1 MKPMRVD
8 NKIDEL
14 NLKFIV
20 ENVGDMKKKILLIF
34 GGRSSEHEVS
44 LNSAKNIFKAI
55 DKTKFE
61 TILAGLSKQGTWYR
75 LTEDQLLIATQ
86 INDAEYSKNQ
96 CVALISYFGKP
107 TMIEI
112 ESKARYEIDVAF
124 PIIHGTNGEDGTLQ
138 GLLKMAGLPFVGC
151 DVLSSAINMDKEF
164 MKQALT
170 SGGVPNSKYMVLHR
184 REPKAF
190 EEIKLKLGLPF
201 FIKPANA
208 GSSVG
213 VHKVKSE
220 IDFAEKIKD
229 SFLYDHKVIAEE
241 FIQGQELECSVKGLN
256 AHPVA
261 SIAGELIVKHEF
273 YSYEAKYLDENGA
286 EIVIPARISPEK
298 MKELQALA
306 IKAYQV
312 SACDGLARVD
322 FFLQPDGRL
331 IVNELNTLPGFTQIS
346 MYPKMWEATGLKYSD
361 LITELIGYALEK
373 FDLDSTKK
381 QNYGHLTK

>member
-1 MKPMRVD
+1 MRAD
-8 NKIDEL
+8 NKTDEL
-14 NLKFIV
+14 NLKSFV
-20 ENVGDMKKKILLIF
+20 DNVGVMKKKVLLIF

-55 DKTKFE
+55 DRTKFD
-61 TILAGLSKQGTWYR
+61 IVLAGVSKQGTWYL
-75 LTEDQLLIATQ
+75 LTEQQLMATASVNDQ
-86 INDAEYSKNQ
+86 DYHKNQ
-96 CVALISYFGKP
+96 CVALVSFLGKP
-107 TMIEI
+107 MLIEMD
-112 ESKARYEIDVAF
+112 SQARQGIDVAF

-138 GLLKMAGLPFVGC
+138 GLLKMANVPFVGC
-151 DVLSSAINMDKEF
+151 GVLSSAVCMDKEF

-170 SGGVPNSKYMVLHR
+170 AAGVENSKYMVLHR
-184 REPKAF
+184 T
-190 EEIKLKLGLPF
+190 LKTSFADITKNLGLPF

-220 IDFAEKIKD
+220 SDFADRIKD

-256 AHPVA
+256 ANPQA
-261 SIAGELIVKHEF
+261 SVAGELIVKHEF

-286 EIVIPARISPEK
+286 EIVIPARIGGDK

-306 IKAYQV
+306 IKAYQA
-312 SACDGLARVD
+312 SGCDGLARVD
-322 FFLQPDGRL
+322 FFLQLDGKL
-331 IVNELNTLPGFTQIS
+331 IVNELNTLPGFTKIS

-361 LITELIGYALEK
+361 LITELVNFAFEK
-373 FDLDSTKK
+373 FELDSTKK
-381 QNYGHLTK
+381 QNYGNF

>member
-1 MKPMRVD
+1 
-8 NKIDEL
+8 
-14 NLKFIV
+14 
-20 ENVGDMKKKILLIF
+20 MKKKILLIF

-44 LNSAKNIFKAI
+44 VNSAKNIFKAI
-55 DKTKFE
+55 DKSKFE
-61 TILAGLSKQGTWYR
+61 MVLAGISKQGTWYR
-75 LTEDQLLIATQ
+75 LSEEQLNTVAS
-86 INDAEYSKNQ
+86 INDNDFDKKQ
-96 CVALISYFGKP
+96 CVALVSYFEKP
-107 TMIEI
+107 TLIEM
-112 ESKARYEIDVAF
+112 ESHVRHSIDAAF

-138 GLLKMAGLPFVGC
+138 GLLKMANIPFVGC

-184 REPKAF
+184 SEKPSFADITK
-190 EEIKLKLGLPF
+190 KLGLPF

-220 IDFAEKIKD
+220 AEFADKIKD
-229 SFLYDHKVIAEE
+229 SFSYDHKVIAEE

-256 AHPVA
+256 SSPVA
-261 SIAGELIVKHEF
+261 SVAGELIVKHEF
-273 YSYEAKYLDENGA
+273 YSYEAKYLDDNGA
-286 EIVIPARISPEK
+286 EIVIPARITPEK
-298 MKELQALA
+298 MKEIQAMA
-306 IKAYQV
+306 VKAYQV

-331 IVNELNTLPGFTQIS
+331 IVNELNTLPGFTKIS

-361 LITELIGYALEK
+361 LITELVNYAFEK
-373 FDLDSTKK
+373 FELDSTKK
-381 QNYGHLTK
+381 QNYINS